1 MEEAILAADPAN
13 AARITVVL
21 GLIVV
26 VEEIAY
32 KASVLPEADAALLA
46 VDLDL
51 KLKCYMRNDPRR
63 STNLLASLALRADQ
77 LLELFPVERVALGV
91 IVTEATAV
99 DLPTT
104 WTLQRTMKQAR

>member
-51 KLKCYMRNDPRR
+51 KLKC
-63 STNLLASLALRADQ
+63 
-77 LLELFPVERVALGV
+77 
-91 IVTEATAV
+91 
-99 DLPTT
+99 
-104 WTLQRTMKQAR
+104 